1 MENKKRRRGNPG
13 KKKEDMF
20 RKINV
25 SIPPDLFE
33 WLEEMAAKGFKKS
46 RLVTEGLRYSCDK
59 HRDGE

>member
-46 RLVTEGLRYSCDK
+46 RLVTEGLRHSCDK